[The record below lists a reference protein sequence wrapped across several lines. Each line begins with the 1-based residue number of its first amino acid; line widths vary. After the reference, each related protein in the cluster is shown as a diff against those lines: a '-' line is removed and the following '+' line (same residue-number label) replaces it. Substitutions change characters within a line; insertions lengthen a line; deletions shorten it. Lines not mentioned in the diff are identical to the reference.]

1 MKISAIKLIKIIMG
15 IMIAGLAVLV
25 YGAVSGKGNI
35 FMIRGSVAA
44 IAYAI
49 IILTCWYLYLKAKK
63 LDIELEITSNSINI
77 YRKNENRM
85 AKEITSMEPL
95 CFES

>member
-1 MKISAIKLIKIIMG
+1 MKIRAIKLIKITMG

-25 YGAVSGKGNI
+25 YGAVSGKGNM

-49 IILTCWYLYLKAKK
+49 IILTCWYLYLKARKIDTIFEIKK
-63 LDIELEITSNSINI
+63 DSIGTS
-77 YRKNENRM
+77 
-85 AKEITSMEPL
+85 
-95 CFES
+95 